1 MSLMIPAWVNGAL
14 TPVEKLEA
22 HEKGF
27 KHKAISVF
35 MICNGKILIQRRAL
49 EKYHTPGLWANTCCT
64 HPLWNEA
71 PEDCAMRRMK
81 EELDIENI
89 QLIYRDRIE
98 YRADVGNG
106 LIEHEVVDLFI
117 THVDAPASNGPKPR
131 GGDGSTLG
139 RISRSFGRGSAMAQ
153 SVYTLVA
160 DLSGSAFGSN
170 FQPRYGSGYGLRQN
184 CANAS

>member
-1 MSLMIPAWVNGAL
+1 MSLMIPAWVNGVL

-22 HEKGF
+22 HEKGL

-81 EELDIENI
+81 EELAIENI

-98 YRADVGNG
+98 YRA
-106 LIEHEVVDLFI
+106 
-117 THVDAPASNGPKPR
+117 APNHRAS
-131 GGDGSTLG
+131 GGVTTW
-139 RISRSFGRGSAMAQ
+139 A
-153 SVYTLVA
+153 T
-160 DLSGSAFGSN
+160 
-170 FQPRYGSGYGLRQN
+170 GLRV
-184 CANAS
+184 ASPPQTKTMMGTNVTTGLQVA